1 MTIKANYLP
10 PKYAFIV
17 LFIGVC
23 TFFTKEDFWA
33 IIIAVGIIIL
43 FKLFS
48 RYIYIVGTI
57 KIDDWGITYNKDEY
71 SASWDEIKD
80 MKLKRYGYW
89 AGAQNYHIAYKLII
103 KKKNNEI
110 KEIEDI
116 EYFLY
121 IPHIIKYIIKWYSKI
136 DYFK

>member
-10 PKYAFIV
+10 PSYTFFFFI
-17 LFIGVC
+17 FIGIVIPII
-23 TFFTKEDFWA
+23 EENLNA
-33 IIIAVGIIIL
+33 IFITLGIFIL
-43 FKLFS
+43 LKLFS
-48 RYIYIVGTI
+48 RYIYVVGTI
-57 KIDDWGITYNKDEY
+57 KIDDWGITYNKYEY

-80 MKLKRYGYW
+80 MKLKRHGYW
-89 AGAQNYHIAYKLII
+89 VGRNYRIAYKLII
-103 KKKNNEI
+103 KKKNDET

-121 IPHIIKYIIKWYSKI
+121 IPHMIKYIIKWYSKI

>member
-1 MTIKANYLP
+1 MTIKANYFP

-80 MKLKRYGYW
+80 MKLKRHGYW
-89 AGAQNYHIAYKLII
+89 MGAHNYHIAYKLII
-103 KKKNNEI
+103 KKKNDEI
-110 KEIEDI
+110 IEIEGI

-121 IPHIIKYIIKWYSKI
+121 IPHMIKYIIKWYSKI

>member
-1 MTIKANYLP
+1 MTIKANYFP

-23 TFFTKEDFWA
+23 TFFTKVDFWA

-71 SASWDEIKD
+71 SVSWDDIKD

-121 IPHIIKYIIKWYSKI
+121 IPHMIKYIIKWYSKI

>member
-1 MTIKANYLP
+1 MTIKANYFP

-71 SASWDEIKD
+71 SVSWDDIKD

-89 AGAQNYHIAYKLII
+89 MSAHNYHIAYKLII

-121 IPHIIKYIIKWYSKI
+121 IPHLIKYIIKWYSKI

>member
-10 PKYAFIV
+10 PSYTFFFFI
-17 LFIGVC
+17 FIGIVIPII
-23 TFFTKEDFWA
+23 EENLNA
-33 IIIAVGIIIL
+33 IFITLGIFIL
-43 FKLFS
+43 LKLFS
-48 RYIYIVGTI
+48 RYIYVVGTI

-71 SASWDEIKD
+71 SVSWDDIKD
-80 MKLKRYGYW
+80 MKLKRHGYW
-89 AGAQNYHIAYKLII
+89 VGRNYRIAYKLII

-121 IPHIIKYIIKWYSKI
+121 IPHMIKYIIKWYSKI

>member
-1 MTIKANYLP
+1 
-10 PKYAFIV
+10 
-17 LFIGVC
+17 
-23 TFFTKEDFWA
+23 
-33 IIIAVGIIIL
+33 
-43 FKLFS
+43 
-48 RYIYIVGTI
+48 
-57 KIDDWGITYNKDEY
+57 
-71 SASWDEIKD
+71 
-80 MKLKRYGYW
+80 MKLKRHGYW
-89 AGAQNYHIAYKLII
+89 VGRNYRIAYKLII